1 MSDFVG
7 NFPSKTFA
15 DGSCYHIGAFANVGV
30 VETTDGLLIFDLAIK
45 QYHRRIHKAIREF
58 SEKPIKYIVYS
69 HGHFDHCFGFSSILE
84 EIEEKGLD
92 LPKVIAHENVL
103 RRFEKYRML
112 GNYHAWLNKNQFRS
126 IRTKKFP
133 PVSAQE
139 TLNPTIIL
147 HGNEKYT
154 LNFGGYTFEIYHDIG
169 ETDDSLWM
177 YFPEK
182 KVLFTGDLVM
192 NPSFPNVGNPNKVQR
207 YPKQWAIAMEKML
220 EKKAKY
226 ILPGHGKLIVG
237 KKNVEEVLSI
247 RAEAMHFVH
256 DEVVKRM
263 NEGKWFEQIYHE
275 MLDIY
280 PSKLKN
286 HRFLKPSYGCYRF
299 AIHAVYR
306 LYHGWYDSGNPTDL
320 FPAKTEDIAKEFLK
334 INSEGKYFEHA
345 KSLYSQNKLQLALH
359 VLDIVIKGCD
369 LKNKEVLLD
378 AYSLKSTILAQKAK
392 EEPSFIVKN
401 SLMNG
406 IQNLKTKIKELEKN
420 KSDLID
426 TL

>member
-1 MSDFVG
+1 MRTTKEDMSDFVG

-15 DGSCYHIGAFANVGV
+15 DGTCYHIGGFANVGV

-58 SEKPIKYIVYS
+58 SDKPIKYIVYS
-69 HGHFDHCFGFSSILE
+69 HGHFDHCFGFFSLLE
-84 EIEEKGLD
+84 EVKAKGWD
-92 LPKVIAHENVL
+92 IPKVIAHENVL
-103 RRFEKYRML
+103 KRFEKYRML
-112 GNYHAWLNKNQFRS
+112 ENYHAWLNKNQFRS

-139 TLNPTIIL
+139 TLNPSIVL
-147 HGNEKYT
+147 HGNEKY
-154 LNFGGYTFEIYHDIG
+154 LLKFGGYTFEIYHDIG

-177 YFPEK
+177 YFKEK
-182 KVLFTGDLVM
+182 NVLFTGDLVM

-220 EKKAKY
+220 EKKAEY

-237 KKNVEEVLSI
+237 KKDVKDVLSI

-280 PSKLKN
+280 PEKFKN
-286 HRFLKPSYGCYRF
+286 NKFLKPSYGCYRF

-306 LYHGWYDSGNPTDL
+306 LYHGWYDSGNPTNL

-334 INSEGKYFEHA
+334 INSEVKYFEHA
-345 KSLYSQNKLQLALH
+345 KSLYSQNELQLALH
-359 VLDIVIKGCD
+359 ILDIVIEGCD
-369 LKNKEVLLD
+369 LKNKEVLLET
-378 AYSLKSTILAQKAK
+378 YSLKSTILTQKAK

-401 SLMNG
+401 SLLNG
-406 IQNLKTKIKELEKN
+406 IENLKIKIKELEN
-420 KSDLID
+420 
-426 TL
+426 